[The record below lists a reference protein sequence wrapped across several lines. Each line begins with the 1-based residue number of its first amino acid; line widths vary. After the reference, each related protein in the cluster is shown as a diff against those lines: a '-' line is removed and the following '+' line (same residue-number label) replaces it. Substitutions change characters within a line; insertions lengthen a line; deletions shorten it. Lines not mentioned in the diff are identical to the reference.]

1 MLNLDDNTSDK
12 SLLTGD
18 QAQQVDNIV
27 QLYAKKAITANEL
40 EWQIRR
46 IIQWSVYCN
55 VTGGLR
61 FSSELSPL

>member
-18 QAQQVDNIV
+18 QAQQVDHIV
-27 QLYAKKAITANEL
+27 ELYTKKAITANEL

-46 IIQWSVYCN
+46 IIQWNVYCN

-61 FSSELSPL
+61 FSSELAPL